1 MKINILRIILILL
14 LLCTFFIIFGF
25 SSQDGETS
33 GGLSRNITNKIL
45 QLSSKY
51 NNLEQEEKDQVS
63 DRTEKI
69 IRYLSSILDRKYAI
83 SSDLYRLYDYFLF
96 QLGRLRAGRNKEI
109 LIDLKGKITEIRDT
123 FKEADKLSS

>member
-1 MKINILRIILILL
+1 MNINGYQQYKQQTISTMTNGEMLILL
-14 LLCTFFIIFGF
+14 YDESIKRLTMAQFALDKKDYVQFG
-25 SSQDGETS
+25 EC
-33 GGLSRNITNKIL
+33 I
-45 QLSSKY
+45 
-51 NNLEQEEKDQVS
+51 E
-63 DRTEKI
+63 RTEKI

>member
-1 MKINILRIILILL
+1 MNINGYQQYKQQTISTMTNGEMLILL
-14 LLCTFFIIFGF
+14 YDESIKRLTMAQFALDRKDYVQFG
-25 SSQDGETS
+25 EC
-33 GGLSRNITNKIL
+33 I
-45 QLSSKY
+45 
-51 NNLEQEEKDQVS
+51 E
-63 DRTEKI
+63 RTEKI

>member
-1 MKINILRIILILL
+1 MNINGYQQYKQQSISTMTNGEMLILL
-14 LLCTFFIIFGF
+14 YDESIKRLTMAQFALDKKDYVQFG
-25 SSQDGETS
+25 EC
-33 GGLSRNITNKIL
+33 I
-45 QLSSKY
+45 
-51 NNLEQEEKDQVS
+51 E
-63 DRTEKI
+63 RTEKI

>member
-1 MKINILRIILILL
+1 MNINGYQQYKQQSISTMTNGEMLILL
-14 LLCTFFIIFGF
+14 YDESIKRLTMAQFALDKKDYVQFG
-25 SSQDGETS
+25 EC
-33 GGLSRNITNKIL
+33 I
-45 QLSSKY
+45 
-51 NNLEQEEKDQVS
+51 E
-63 DRTEKI
+63 RTEKI

-96 QLGRLRAGRNKEI
+96 QLGRLRAGRDKEI

>member
-1 MKINILRIILILL
+1 MNINGYQQYKQQTISTMTNGEMLILL
-14 LLCTFFIIFGF
+14 YDESIKRLTMAQFALDRKDYVQFG
-25 SSQDGETS
+25 EC
-33 GGLSRNITNKIL
+33 I
-45 QLSSKY
+45 
-51 NNLEQEEKDQVS
+51 E
-63 DRTEKI
+63 RTEKI

-109 LIDLKGKITEIRDT
+109 LIDLKGKISEIRDT

>member
-1 MKINILRIILILL
+1 MNINGYQQYKQQTISTMTNGEMLILL
-14 LLCTFFIIFGF
+14 YDESIKRLTMAQFALDKKDYVQFG
-25 SSQDGETS
+25 EC
-33 GGLSRNITNKIL
+33 I
-45 QLSSKY
+45 
-51 NNLEQEEKDQVS
+51 E
-63 DRTEKI
+63 RTEKI

-109 LIDLKGKITEIRDT
+109 LIDLKGKISEIRDT

>member
-1 MKINILRIILILL
+1 MNINGYQQYKQQTISTMTNGEMLILL
-14 LLCTFFIIFGF
+14 YDESIKRLTMAQFALDKKDYVQFG
-25 SSQDGETS
+25 EC
-33 GGLSRNITNKIL
+33 I
-45 QLSSKY
+45 
-51 NNLEQEEKDQVS
+51 E
-63 DRTEKI
+63 RTEKI

-96 QLGRLRAGRNKEI
+96 QLGRLRAGRDKEI